1 MTVRKWDA
9 VNKKGLA
16 ISIKVWYC
24 VSLRGV
30 MRMQKKLLT
39 TGNIFKRTDDRWNGV
54 VWYMDEQGERKRK
67 SFSGTSKAEVKEK
80 ITEYIAV
87 FNEQLTASDES
98 KAKLEDSMNCWLRM
112 FKFPSVERGT
122 YDRLECTAKH
132 QIYPLIGSKVVGDI
146 TSADIKAVLNHWMN
160 EGYAYTT
167 VKKVYNILTDYFRYL
182 TQQELIPKNPMAAA
196 PMIKKANFMAAQ
208 GKENKPTFETVTTF
222 SPEEIEKFKVEAM
235 KTWGNGERIYQQAA
249 AYTLM
254 LNTGL
259 RTGEVLGLLN
269 SDIDLTN
276 KVIHLQRGVKEITRR
291 EGTEATSGREVKIGK
306 LKTASSKR
314 DVPLNQTAVDAIEDL
329 RAERY
334 FGEDTP
340 LIPDENGGYTRPVNF
355 RKRYY
360 RILEAARIERKGL
373 HSLRHTFATTL
384 VNGLK
389 QPDGTIKSL
398 SPRQVADLLGH
409 STSEITELY
418 YVKKDTARLAGIT
431 VGFEL

>member
-1 MTVRKWDA
+1 
-9 VNKKGLA
+9 
-16 ISIKVWYC
+16 
-24 VSLRGV
+24 
-30 MRMQKKLLT
+30 MQKKLLT
-39 TGNIFKRTDDRWNGV
+39 NGNIFKRTDGRLNGV
-54 VWYMDEQGERKRK
+54 VWYMDEQEERKRK

-80 ITEYIAV
+80 ITEYIAA
-87 FNEQLTASDES
+87 FNQELEASDES
-98 KAKLEDSMNCWLRM
+98 RQTLQDSMSNWLRV

-132 QIYPLIGSKVVGDI
+132 QIYPLLGEKVVGNV
-146 TSADIKAVLNHWMN
+146 TLADIKAVLNHWMN
-160 EGYAYTT
+160 QGYAYTT
-167 VKKVYNILTDYFRYL
+167 VKKVYNLLTDYFRYL
-182 TQQELIPKNPMAAA
+182 TQQELISKNPMAAA
-196 PMIKKANFMAAQ
+196 PMIKKANFMATQ

-222 SPEEIEKFKVEAM
+222 SPEEIELFKTEAM
-235 KTWGNGERIYQQAA
+235 RTWSNGERIYQQSA
-249 AYTLM
+249 AYILM

-269 SDIDLTN
+269 SDIDLESR
-276 KVIHLQRGVKEITRR
+276 VIHLQRGVKEISRR
-291 EGTEATSGREVKIGK
+291 DGTEATSGREVKVGK

-314 DVPLNQTAVDAIEDL
+314 DIPLNQAAVDAILDL

-334 FGEDTP
+334 FGEDSP
-340 LIPDENGGYTRPVNF
+340 LIPDEHGDYTRPVNF

-360 RILEAARIERKGL
+360 RILEATGIERKGL

-389 QPDGTIKSL
+389 QADGSIKSL

>member
-1 MTVRKWDA
+1 M
-9 VNKKGLA
+9 
-16 ISIKVWYC
+16 
-24 VSLRGV
+24 
-30 MRMQKKLLT
+30 
-39 TGNIFKRTDDRWNGV
+39 
-54 VWYMDEQGERKRK
+54 
-67 SFSGTSKAEVKEK
+67 
-80 ITEYIAV
+80 
-87 FNEQLTASDES
+87 
-98 KAKLEDSMNCWLRM
+98 
-112 FKFPSVERGT
+112 
-122 YDRLECTAKH
+122 
-132 QIYPLIGSKVVGDI
+132 

-160 EGYAYTT
+160 KGYAYTT

-182 TQQELIPKNPMAAA
+182 TQQELIHKNPMLAV
-196 PMIKKANFMAAQ
+196 PMIKKANFMTSQ
-208 GKENKPTFETVTTF
+208 GKENKSTFETVTTF
-222 SPEEIEKFKVEAM
+222 SPEEIERFKAEAM
-235 KTWGNGERIYQQAA
+235 RTWGSGERIYQQAA

-269 SDIDLTN
+269 GDIDLAD
-276 KVIHLQRGVKEITRR
+276 KVIHLQRGVKESARR
-291 EGTEATSGREVKIGK
+291 DGTETTSGREVKVGK

-314 DVPLNQTAVDAIEDL
+314 DVPLNQVAINAIEDL

-334 FGEDTP
+334 FGENTP
-340 LIPDENGGYTRPVNF
+340 LIPDENGDYTRPVNF

-360 RILEAARIERKGL
+360 RILEAAGIERKGL

-384 VNGLK
+384 VNGVK

-431 VGFEL
+431 AGFEL

>member
-1 MTVRKWDA
+1 
-9 VNKKGLA
+9 
-16 ISIKVWYC
+16 
-24 VSLRGV
+24 
-30 MRMQKKLLT
+30 MQKRLLT
-39 TGNIFKRTDDRWNGV
+39 NGNIFKRTDDRWNGV
-54 VWYMDEQGERKRK
+54 VWYMNEQGERKRK

-80 ITEYIAV
+80 ITEYIAA

-98 KAKLEDSMNCWLRM
+98 KEKLEDSMTHWLRV

-122 YDRLECTAKH
+122 YDRLECTARH
-132 QIYPLIGSKVVGDI
+132 QIYPLIGNKVVGDV

-196 PMIKKANFMAAQ
+196 PMIKKANFMATQ

-222 SPEEIEKFKVEAM
+222 SPSEIERFKAETM
-235 KTWGNGERIYQQAA
+235 RTWGNGERIYQQAA

-269 SDIDLTN
+269 SDIDLEH

-291 EGTEATSGREVKIGK
+291 EGTEATSGREVKVGK

-314 DVPLNQTAVDAIEDL
+314 DVPLNQAAINAIEDL

-334 FGEDTP
+334 FGENTP
-340 LIPDENGGYTRPVNF
+340 LIPDEDGDYTRPVNF

-360 RILEAARIERKGL
+360 RILEAAGIEQKGL

-384 VNGLK
+384 VNGVK

-409 STSEITELY
+409 STSEITERY
-418 YVKKDTARLAGIT
+418 YVKKDTSRLAGIT
-431 VGFEL
+431 AGFEL

>member
-1 MTVRKWDA
+1 
-9 VNKKGLA
+9 
-16 ISIKVWYC
+16 
-24 VSLRGV
+24 
-30 MRMQKKLLT
+30 MQKKLLT
-39 TGNIFKRTDDRWNGV
+39 NGNIFKRTDDRWNGV
-54 VWYMDEQGERKRK
+54 VWYMDEQGQRKRK
-67 SFSGTSKAEVKEK
+67 SFCGNSKLEVKEK
-80 ITEYIAV
+80 ITAYIAA

-98 KAKLEDSMNCWLRM
+98 KAKLGDSMANWLRV

-122 YDRLECTAKH
+122 YDRLECTARH
-132 QIYPLIGSKVVGDI
+132 QIYPLIGHKVVGNI

-160 EGYAYTT
+160 KGYAYTT

-182 TQQELIPKNPMAAA
+182 TQQEFIPKNPMAAA
-196 PMIKKANFMAAQ
+196 PMIKKANFMATQ
-208 GKENKPTFETVTTF
+208 GKDNKPTFETVATF
-222 SPEEIEKFKVEAM
+222 SPEEIEQFKAEAAR
-235 KTWGNGERIYQQAA
+235 TWGNGERIYQQAA

-259 RTGEVLGLLN
+259 RTGEVQGLLN
-269 SDIDLTN
+269 SDIDLAN
-276 KVIHLQRGVKEITRR
+276 KVIHLQRGVKEIARR
-291 EGTEATSGREVKIGK
+291 NGTEATSGREVKVGK

-314 DVPLNQTAVDAIEDL
+314 DVPLNQAAVDAIEDL

-334 FGEDTP
+334 FGENTP
-340 LIPDENGGYTRPVNF
+340 LIPDEKGNYTRPVNF

-360 RILEAARIERKGL
+360 RILEAAGIERKGL

-384 VNGLK
+384 VNGVK

-398 SPRQVADLLGH
+398 SPRQVANLLGH

-431 VGFEL
+431 AGFEL

>member
-1 MTVRKWDA
+1 
-9 VNKKGLA
+9 
-16 ISIKVWYC
+16 
-24 VSLRGV
+24 
-30 MRMQKKLLT
+30 MQKKLLT
-39 TGNIFKRTDDRWNGV
+39 NGNIFKRTDGRWNGV

-67 SFSGTSKAEVKEK
+67 SFSGTSKPEVKAK
-80 ITEYIAV
+80 ITDYIAS
-87 FNEQLTASDES
+87 FNQELEASDES
-98 KAKLEDSMNCWLRM
+98 QQALQTSMANWLRV

-122 YDRLECTAKH
+122 YDRLECTAEH
-132 QIYPLIGSKVVGDI
+132 QIHPLIGDKVVGDI
-146 TSADIKAVLNHWMN
+146 TSADIKALLNHWMN

-167 VKKVYNILTDYFRYL
+167 VKKVYNLLTDYFRYL
-182 TQQELIPKNPMAAA
+182 TQQELIPRNPMAAA
-196 PMIKKANFMAAQ
+196 PMIKKANFLAAQ
-208 GKENKPTFETVTTF
+208 GKENRPTFETVTTL
-222 SPEEIEKFKVEAM
+222 SPAEIEKFKAEAAR
-235 KTWGNGERIYQQAA
+235 TWNNGERIYQQAF

-269 SDIDLTN
+269 SDIDLEGR
-276 KVIHLQRGVKEITRR
+276 VIHLQRGVKEISRR
-291 EGTEATSGREVKIGK
+291 DGTEATSGREIAVGK

-314 DVPLNQTAVDAIEDL
+314 DVPLNQAAVDAILDL

-360 RILEAARIERKGL
+360 RILEAAGLERKGL

-384 VNGLK
+384 VNGVK
-389 QPDGTIKSL
+389 QPDGSIKAL

-418 YVKKDTARLAGIT
+418 YVRKDTSRLAGIT
-431 VGFEL
+431 AGFEL

>member
-1 MTVRKWDA
+1 
-9 VNKKGLA
+9 
-16 ISIKVWYC
+16 
-24 VSLRGV
+24 
-30 MRMQKKLLT
+30 MQKKLLT
-39 TGNIFKRTDDRWNGV
+39 NGNIFKRTDNRWNGV
-54 VWYMDEQGERKRK
+54 VWFMDEQGERKRK

-80 ITEYIAV
+80 ITEYIAA

-98 KAKLEDSMNCWLRM
+98 KEKLEDSMAHWLQV

-132 QIYPLIGSKVVGDI
+132 QIYPLIGSKVVGDVA
-146 TSADIKAVLNHWMN
+146 SADIKAVLNHWMN

-182 TQQELIPKNPMAAA
+182 TQQEFIPKNPMAAA
-196 PMIKKANFMAAQ
+196 PMIKKANFMATQ

-222 SPEEIEKFKVEAM
+222 SPEEIEKFKVEAI

-259 RTGEVLGLLN
+259 RTGEILGLLN

-291 EGTEATSGREVKIGK
+291 DGTEATSGREVKVGK

-314 DVPLNQTAVDAIEDL
+314 DVPLNQAAVDAILDL
-329 RAERY
+329 RKERY

-340 LIPDENGGYTRPVNF
+340 LISDEKGNYTRPVNF

-360 RILEAARIERKGL
+360 RILEAAGIERKGL

-384 VNGLK
+384 VNGVK

-431 VGFEL
+431 AGFEL

>member
-1 MTVRKWDA
+1 M
-9 VNKKGLA
+9 
-16 ISIKVWYC
+16 
-24 VSLRGV
+24 
-30 MRMQKKLLT
+30 
-39 TGNIFKRTDDRWNGV
+39 NGV
-54 VWYMDEQGERKRK
+54 VWYMDEQEERKRK

-80 ITEYIAV
+80 ITEYIAA
-87 FNEQLTASDES
+87 FNQELEASDES
-98 KAKLEDSMNCWLRM
+98 RQTLQDNMSNWLRV

-132 QIYPLIGSKVVGDI
+132 QIYPLLGEKVVGNV
-146 TSADIKAVLNHWMN
+146 TLADIKAVLNHWMN
-160 EGYAYTT
+160 QGYAYTT
-167 VKKVYNILTDYFRYL
+167 VKKVYNLLTDYFRYL
-182 TQQELIPKNPMAAA
+182 THQELISKNPMAAA
-196 PMIKKANFMAAQ
+196 PMIKKANFMATQ
-208 GKENKPTFETVTTF
+208 GKENKPTFEPVTTF
-222 SPEEIEKFKVEAM
+222 SPEEIELFKTEAM
-235 KTWGNGERIYQQAA
+235 RTWSNGERIYQQSA
-249 AYTLM
+249 AYILM

-269 SDIDLTN
+269 SDIDLESR
-276 KVIHLQRGVKEITRR
+276 VIHLQRGVKEISRR
-291 EGTEATSGREVKIGK
+291 DGTEATSGREVKVGK

-314 DVPLNQTAVDAIEDL
+314 DIPLNQAAVDAILDL

-334 FGEDTP
+334 FGEDSP
-340 LIPDENGGYTRPVNF
+340 LIPDEHGDYTRPVNF

-360 RILEAARIERKGL
+360 RILEATGIERKGL

-389 QPDGTIKSL
+389 QADGSIKSL

>member
-1 MTVRKWDA
+1 
-9 VNKKGLA
+9 
-16 ISIKVWYC
+16 
-24 VSLRGV
+24 
-30 MRMQKKLLT
+30 MQKKLLT
-39 TGNIFKRTDDRWNGV
+39 NGNIFKRTDARWNGV

-80 ITEYIAV
+80 ITEYIAT

-98 KAKLEDSMNCWLRM
+98 KAKLEDSMANWLRV

-122 YDRLECTAKH
+122 YDRLECTARH
-132 QIYPLIGSKVVGDI
+132 QIYPLIGHKVVGDI

-182 TQQELIPKNPMAAA
+182 TQQELIPKNPMLAA
-196 PMIKKANFMAAQ
+196 PMIKKANFMATQ

-222 SPEEIEKFKVEAM
+222 SPSEIERFKAEASR
-235 KTWGNGERIYQQAA
+235 TWGNGERIYQQAA

-269 SDIDLTN
+269 SDIDLAN

-291 EGTEATSGREVKIGK
+291 NGTKATSGREVKVGK

-314 DVPLNQTAVDAIEDL
+314 DIPINQAAVDAILDL
-329 RAERY
+329 RNERY

-360 RILEAARIERKGL
+360 RILKAAGIERKGL

-384 VNGLK
+384 VNGVK
-389 QPDGTIKSL
+389 QTDGSIKSL

-431 VGFEL
+431 AGFEL